1 VLCALASSPALVLL
15 AACAATPA
23 GPKFT
28 SEAAKNIEG
37 AARAICEFEEMIPDV
52 GAELELTCGVQVAAF
67 DRWVDSEA
75 APGVP
80 KTVRVKLRRR
90 GRDAG
95 AEGGR

>member
-1 VLCALASSPALVLL
+1 MALCLPVLLPPL
-15 AACAATPA
+15 AACVSTPA
-23 GPKFT
+23 GPRFT
-28 SEAAKNIEG
+28 QPAAAGIEG
-37 AARAICEFEEMIPDV
+37 AARALCEFEGLIPDV

-67 DRWVDSEA
+67 DKWVDSET

-80 KTVRVKLRRR
+80 KTVRVKLRRK

>member
-1 VLCALASSPALVLL
+1 VLCALVSSPALVLVT
-15 AACAATPA
+15 ACVSTPA
-23 GPKFT
+23 GPRLT
-28 SEAAKNIEG
+28 QPAAAGIEG
-37 AARAICEFEEMIPDV
+37 AARALCELEGLIPDV

-67 DRWVDSEA
+67 DKWVDSET

-80 KTVRVKLRRR
+80 RRVQVRLRR